1 MRTVFLMMIF
11 ASVSANADGQAEYKY
26 REGVMQAIRGQI
38 ASIGVIAR
46 GQVYQENLAMHARGM
61 SDLAQVLPHV
71 FPEGSDVGKSEALPA
86 VWNDPEGFSI
96 QTDLFIEVT
105 GAFLEA
111 AENNGDVSGTLR
123 RVQRSCK
130 SCHDGFRED

>member
-1 MRTVFLMMIF
+1 MRIVFLMILF
-11 ASVSANADGQAEYKY
+11 VSVSTNADGRAEYKY

-38 ASIGVIAR
+38 ASIGAIAR
-46 GQVYQENLAMHARGM
+46 GQVYQENLAMHARAM
-61 SDLAQVLPHV
+61 SDLAQILPQL
-71 FPEGSDVGKSEALPA
+71 FPESSDVEKSEALRA
-86 VWNDPEGFSI
+86 VWSDPEGFSI

>member
-1 MRTVFLMMIF
+1 
-11 ASVSANADGQAEYKY
+11 
-26 REGVMQAIRGQI
+26 MQAIRGQI

-46 GQVYQENLAMHARGM
+46 GQVYQEHLAMHARAM
-61 SDLAQVLPHV
+61 SDLAQILPQL
-71 FPEGSDVGKSEALPA
+71 FPESSDVEKSAALRA
-86 VWNDPEGFSI
+86 VWSDPEGFSI

>member
-11 ASVSANADGQAEYKY
+11 ASVSVNADGQAEYKY

-46 GQVYQENLAMHARGM
+46 GQVYQEHLAIHARAM
-61 SDLAQVLPHV
+61 SDLAQILPHL
-71 FPEGSDVGKSEALPA
+71 FPESSDVEKSEALRA
-86 VWNDPEGFSI
+86 VWSDPEGFSI

>member
-1 MRTVFLMMIF
+1 MRIVFLMILF
-11 ASVSANADGQAEYKY
+11 VSVSTNADGRAEYKY

-38 ASIGVIAR
+38 ASIGAIAR
-46 GQVYQENLAMHARGM
+46 GQVYQETLAMHARAM
-61 SDLAQVLPHV
+61 SDLAQILPQL
-71 FPEGSDVGKSEALPA
+71 FPESSDVEKSEALRA
-86 VWNDPEGFSI
+86 VWSDPEGFSI

>member
-1 MRTVFLMMIF
+1 MRIVFLMILF
-11 ASVSANADGQAEYKY
+11 VSVSTNADGRAEYKY

-38 ASIGVIAR
+38 ASIGAIAR
-46 GQVYQENLAMHARGM
+46 GQVYQENLAMHARAM
-61 SDLAQVLPHV
+61 SDLARVLPDV

-86 VWNDPEGFSI
+86 VWSDPEGFSI

-105 GAFLEA
+105 RAFLEA
-111 AENNGDVSGTLR
+111 VKNNGDVSGTLR

>member
-1 MRTVFLMMIF
+1 
-11 ASVSANADGQAEYKY
+11 
-26 REGVMQAIRGQI
+26 MQAIRGQI

-46 GQVYQENLAMHARGM
+46 GQVHQENLAMHARAM
-61 SDLAQVLPHV
+61 SDLARVLPDV

-86 VWNDPEGFSI
+86 VWSDPKGFSI

-105 GAFLEA
+105 RAFLEA

-130 SCHDGFRED
+130 SCHDSFRED